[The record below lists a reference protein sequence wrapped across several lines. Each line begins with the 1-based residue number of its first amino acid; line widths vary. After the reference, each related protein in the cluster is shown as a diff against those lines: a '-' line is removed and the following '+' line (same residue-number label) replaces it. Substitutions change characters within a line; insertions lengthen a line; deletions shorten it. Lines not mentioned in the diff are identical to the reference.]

1 MRLPLLLVAVAS
13 AATPNWELE
22 AELNAEVP
30 AEKRDALKHAV
41 RAEVKRSLTRYPH
54 VIAGAAD
61 AKAFVRRLGRAER
74 REDLVVVVDGR
85 VLVSP
90 AFAKIDKN
98 NRHLQF
104 VWSVTQMS
112 NVPNVAYLLDRF
124 AFGDRHPYPSSSA
137 NASSGCVA
145 APGPA
150 PDPEFVIAKY
160 HGHGMCGVL
169 IPNMYVFNEVG
180 KWAKEAEKLKQAAVA
195 KPWKDRSSRVFW
207 RGQILAQDKCHRD
220 GGNHARWSALA
231 LAREK
236 PDAFACACLDGKP
249 CAARDAA
256 RFPCDGLPYTATM
269 AALVAE
275 DRAKHSKAALPMADF
290 ANYKFLLNLPGTISG
305 SYSRHL
311 NVLWALGA
319 VVLLWDSPHVEW
331 YYPALKDG
339 ATHVVVDAASAAE
352 TAAALLADPN
362 RARGLAL
369 RARVVHDL
377 FLCPDCLASHFKF
390 VVDAYRKRFRLEK
403 ALDGAALPAVV
414 GDLLREGP
422 LVEVQFGAS
431 ETRGAD
437 AKPTSSIPHLFSR
450 PVRAAPGDA
459 AGFVADGAW
468 TRSPWRPGVT
478 LP

>member
-41 RAEVKRSLTRYPH
+41 RAE
-54 VIAGAAD
+54 
-61 AKAFVRRLGRAER
+61 
-74 REDLVVVVDGR
+74 
-85 VLVSP
+85 
-90 AFAKIDKN
+90 IDKN

-124 AFGDRHPYPSSSA
+124 AFGDRHPHPPSSA
-137 NASSGCVA
+137 NVGGCVA

-180 KWAKEAEKLKQAAVA
+180 KWAKEAEKLKKAAVA

-231 LAREK
+231 LAREQ
-236 PDAFACACLDGKP
+236 PDALACACLDGKP

-256 RFPCDGLPYTATM
+256 RFPATA
-269 AALVAE
+269 
-275 DRAKHSKAALPMADF
+275 
-290 ANYKFLLNLPGTISG
+290 
-305 SYSRHL
+305 
-311 NVLWALGA
+311 
-319 VVLLWDSPHVEW
+319 
-331 YYPALKDG
+331 
-339 ATHVVVDAASAAE
+339 
-352 TAAALLADPN
+352 
-362 RARGLAL
+362 
-369 RARVVHDL
+369 
-377 FLCPDCLASHFKF
+377 CPT
-390 VVDAYRKRFRLEK
+390 RRRW
-403 ALDGAALPAVV
+403 
-414 GDLLREGP
+414 P
-422 LVEVQFGAS
+422 L
-431 ETRGAD
+431 
-437 AKPTSSIPHLFSR
+437 
-450 PVRAAPGDA
+450 
-459 AGFVADGAW
+459 
-468 TRSPWRPGVT
+468 
-478 LP
+478 